1 MDLVY
6 QISALRARFSATEH
20 LIADACL
27 QDLTFA
33 ASATI
38 DQLAERAGV
47 SRSALSRFA
56 KMLGCQDIRDLR
68 MQLAQAQA
76 VGARFAA
83 QGGAHDPVALADGMT
98 STFGAV
104 VADIETILHGQL
116 RQFDP
121 RVFAQAVQLL
131 DAAHTVHSYGVGG
144 ASTVMA
150 DECQHRL
157 VRLGKPVAAYHDP
170 VLMRMAS
177 AVAGP
182 DHLILALSLTGR
194 TPELLD
200 AIRIGQQY
208 GVKVLAITMPQS
220 PLAELADVTLPLRV
234 DETDFIYKPTAARY
248 GMLLAIDIL
257 MTQFALLHA
266 EENQERLRRVKWVL
280 DTYRD
285 DGRHDRLPLGD

>member
-20 LIADACL
+20 RIADACL
-27 QDLTFA
+27 KDLTFA

-38 DQLAERAGV
+38 DQLAARAGV

-56 KMLGCQDIRDLR
+56 KTMGCQDIRDLR
-68 MQLAQAQA
+68 MQLAQAQT
-76 VGARFAA
+76 VGARFNARAA
-83 QGGAHDPVALADGMT
+83 AHAKEDGT
-98 STFGAV
+98 RSGVFGAV

-116 RQFDP
+116 RQFDSP
-121 RVFAQAVQLL
+121 MFEAAVALL
-131 DAAHTVHSYGVGG
+131 DHARTVHSYGMGG

-157 VRLGKPVAAYHDP
+157 VRLGKAVAAYHDP

-182 DHLILALSLTGR
+182 DHLIIALSLTGL

-200 AIRIGQQY
+200 AIRIAQGY
-208 GVKVLAITMPQS
+208 GAKVLAITMPDS
-220 PLAELADVTLPLRV
+220 PLAHLADVTLPLRV

-266 EENQERLRRVKWVL
+266 EANQERLRRVKLVL
-280 DTYRD
+280 DSYRD